1 MESLRKSQMNGAV
14 GAGGPGA
21 ANASYPWLKSYPAN
35 VDWFATFKPSPL
47 PATLDNAAARFGT
60 NPATRFFDRTM
71 TYADLAHQV
80 NRTAKGLQG
89 IGVGKGTRV
98 GLLFPN
104 CPAFVVYYYAILKAG
119 GTVVSFNPLYTIPE
133 LTYQA
138 KDAGVETMITL
149 DLNATFPR
157 AKGLLDA
164 KVLKHVVVVPF
175 RSMLP
180 GMKGLLFSAFK
191 RKEVSPWTPDSH
203 AGVISSH
210 DLQNNDGM
218 FDTPPIDVN
227 DVAVLQYTG
236 GTTGTPKGAMLTHS
250 NLSINVQQCAAWFP
264 GLAVEGEER
273 FLCVIPFF
281 HVFAMT
287 SLMNFAIS
295 KAGQMIMLPRF
306 ELNQTLKLIDKTR
319 PTIMAGVPTLF
330 NALARSPD
338 IKNYDLSSL
347 KFCNSGGAPLP
358 LEVKREFER
367 ASGCKLVEGYG
378 LSETSPVTH
387 VNPPDGPIKEGSIGL
402 PVPGTVMSLRE
413 LGAAEREVPLG
424 ERGEICICGPQ
435 VMKGYWNKPQD
446 TANSFIGSFLRT
458 GDVAY
463 MDADGFTYIVDRIK
477 DLIICSGFNVY
488 PRRIEEAI
496 YEHPAVDEVTVIGIP
511 DAYRGE
517 APKAY
522 IKLRANQQATAAE
535 ILQFLEPRISKIEMP
550 AEIEFR
556 DELPKTLIGKLSKK
570 ELKAEVK
577 ARQHEIGGR

>member
-1 MESLRKSQMNGAV
+1 M
-14 GAGGPGA
+14 
-21 ANASYPWLKSYPAN
+21 
-35 VDWFATFKPSPL
+35 
-47 PATLDNAAARFGT
+47 ARFGGK
-60 NPATRFFDRTM
+60 PATSFLGATL
-71 TYADLAHQV
+71 TYSELGDQI
-80 NRTAKGLQG
+80 NRAAKGLQKL
-89 IGVGKGTRV
+89 GVRKGSRV

-119 GTVVSFNPLYTIPE
+119 GTVVSFNPLYTVPE
-133 LTYQA
+133 LTTQA
-138 KDAGVETMITL
+138 KDAGIEIIVTL
-149 DLNATFPR
+149 DLSATYPK
-157 AKGLLDA
+157 AKGLLDN

-175 RSMLP
+175 RDMLP
-180 GMKGLLFSAFK
+180 SVKGVLFSLFK
-191 RKEVSPWTPDSH
+191 RKEVANWKNA
-203 AGVISSH
+203 AGVVSSH
-210 DLQNNDGM
+210 EVQNNDGR
-218 FDTPPIDVN
+218 FEPPAISVD

-250 NLSINVQQCAAWFP
+250 NLSINVQQSAAWFP

-287 SLMNFAIS
+287 GLMNFAIS
-295 KAGQMIMLPRF
+295 KGGQMIMLPRF
-306 ELNQTLKLIDKTR
+306 ELNQTLKLINQMK

-330 NALARSPD
+330 NAVSKAPD
-338 IKNYDLSSL
+338 LKNYDLRSL

-367 ASGCKLVEGYG
+367 VSGCTLVEGYG

-387 VNPPDGPIKEGSIGL
+387 CNPADGPIKEGSIGL
-402 PVPGTVMSLRE
+402 PVPGTIVSLRE
-413 LGAAEREVPLG
+413 LGAPEREVALG
-424 ERGEICICGPQ
+424 EKGEICISGPQ
-435 VMKGYWNKPQD
+435 VMKGYWNKPSE
-446 TANSFIGSFLRT
+446 TADAFVGEFFRT

-463 MDADGFTYIVDRIK
+463 MDEDGFAFIVDRIK

-496 YEHPAVDEVTVIGIP
+496 YEHPAVEEVTVIGIP
-511 DAYRGE
+511 DKYRGE

-522 IKLRANQQATAAE
+522 IKLRANQSATSAE
-535 ILQFLEPRISKIEMP
+535 MLKFLEPRISKIELP

-556 DELPKTLIGKLSKK
+556 DELPKTMIGKLSKK

-577 ARQHEIGGR
+577 QQAQ